1 MLGTQDLMF
10 RRMVD
15 NMYIAVKCNLEDFD
29 NITDYV
35 IKKMKGKRQHVAKVS
50 NFSFFSVN
58 KVSNDDLEIL
68 NYFKSTKNA
77 VFEIL
82 EYIIL

>member
-1 MLGTQDLMF
+1 MF

-15 NMYIAVKCNLEDFD
+15 NMYIAVKCNLENFQS
-29 NITDYV
+29 ITDYI
-35 IKKMKGKRQHVAKVS
+35 IKKMQGKRQHVAKIS

-68 NYFKSTKNA
+68 NYFKNTKNA